1 VDTIFIRELEAETV
15 IGVYDWERRIRQ
27 SVIIDVEMDCDARR
41 AAATD
46 TIEATLDYKSIAAR
60 IVGFAGE
67 SRFALVE
74 TLAERIAQVLI
85 AEFGVAHLR
94 LSVRKP
100 GALAGCGSV
109 GVTIERGAR

>member
-1 VDTIFIRELEAETV
+1 MDTIFIRELEAETV

-27 SVIIDVEMDCDARR
+27 SVVIDLEMDCDARR

-46 TIEATLDYKSIAAR
+46 TIEATLDYKRIATR
-60 IVGFAGE
+60 IVEFVGG
-67 SRFALVE
+67 SQFALVE
-74 TLAERIAQVLI
+74 TLAERIAQLVI

-109 GVTIERGAR
+109 GVSIER